1 MRGSRDSLKPKR
13 NQRKYGRTDEHE
25 RKAMPLFSKEAR
37 IALLNSRMGFENA
50 VIKAIDLQT
59 TKPEDIVD
67 EARVYF
73 KQRWEEDKKS
83 TKSTSG
89 RHSHWLNSASTAL
102 SNIKSALQATAL
114 APYAFRR
121 EIALRKYELNELER
135 YNHRRLEQ
143 RIHEQPEVNLRA
155 LLHKLYQLLL
165 SEDPLEMI
173 LGVAGLTGR
182 RQTEITHSIVFGEP
196 HAGLRHRYP
205 TFWAHVT
212 GFSKKRKHDKYA
224 VRARE
229 LPLLAPRALLM
240 KTLNEIRSHFPSDSH
255 KEASKLYSSRISVA
269 HAKHLRPLGL
279 RRLHDLRKTFI
290 HMAYAHFNERGS
302 VLPAFASTVLGHKSP
317 LSQRIMT
324 YLIIRTTETP
334 NLQEIFDLSSCGLDA
349 RKPEPH
355 SGLAPN
361 HNGAYFTPPVSDED
375 EKDEIDN
382 ESRGALQRS
391 PEEDKPDLELLE
403 THRIMRMQR
412 SFDAAT
418 AAYNARHDKANPR
431 GLSMYATPSA
441 HNLHKN
447 LTTVTTPDDIVTAAR
462 AFSGLLM

>member
-1 MRGSRDSLKPKR
+1 
-13 NQRKYGRTDEHE
+13 
-25 RKAMPLFSKEAR
+25 
-37 IALLNSRMGFENA
+37 
-50 VIKAIDLQT
+50 
-59 TKPEDIVD
+59 
-67 EARVYF
+67 
-73 KQRWEEDKKS
+73 
-83 TKSTSG
+83 
-89 RHSHWLNSASTAL
+89 
-102 SNIKSALQATAL
+102 
-114 APYAFRR
+114 
-121 EIALRKYELNELER
+121 
-135 YNHRRLEQ
+135 
-143 RIHEQPEVNLRA
+143 
-155 LLHKLYQLLL
+155 
-165 SEDPLEMI
+165 
-173 LGVAGLTGR
+173 
-182 RQTEITHSIVFGEP
+182 
-196 HAGLRHRYP
+196 
-205 TFWAHVT
+205 
-212 GFSKKRKHDKYA
+212 
-224 VRARE
+224 
-229 LPLLAPRALLM
+229 
-240 KTLNEIRSHFPSDSH
+240 
-255 KEASKLYSSRISVA
+255 
-269 HAKHLRPLGL
+269 
-279 RRLHDLRKTFI
+279 
-290 HMAYAHFNERGS
+290 
-302 VLPAFASTVLGHKSP
+302 
-317 LSQRIMT
+317 MT